1 MLNSKTK
8 GTIFLLV
15 LIGLLFNQQ
24 LNAQTKRVVSGVV
37 KDSTDLGIPSAH
49 IRLIAGK
56 DTINTSSDSDG
67 KFLLSGIRQTGFDI
81 LVRGIGYKSHAGKYT
96 FTDKQTEFE
105 LGGIVLKP
113 DVQMLDEVVISG
125 KVSPIRVMK
134 DTIEYNTGAYVVRED
149 DRVEDLLKQ
158 LPGME
163 VDEEGKVTS
172 MGKELTKIRVN
183 GKDFFTG
190 NVKEFI
196 KQLPAE
202 MLSHIQ
208 VIDDYGDEANF
219 TGIKTGEPRKV
230 LNLVTKPERN
240 RGRFGNFGSNAGTN
254 NRYGFNATGNLW
266 NGDRQTG
273 MNTSVSNSNNSA
285 GMSQSI
291 LAGGSIRQ
299 PLNKQLS
306 ISGGYNF
313 NQNRNENEMES
324 AVETINEIGTIYN
337 DNNSKSN
344 QKSAGN
350 SVNIDV
356 NGRLKD
362 DFFHASVGGNLT
374 SDKSVRK
381 SNSIQTGAIRQ
392 DQLNESGSSN
402 DNPGLST
409 SFNWGKRLGKKKKRT
424 VMINAGANINSTNGD
439 EHIFTQTG
447 YYDKEADVL
456 VKDSLLNRL
465 VDTRNKTNSFNAG
478 FSFSEPISKATDT
491 VKRESIDLSY
501 ALSLNSTNNSLQTS
515 VLDVQ
520 GRTNHVDSLSNI
532 YTSQFLSHNLR
543 LSYRYN
549 SKAYDYSFGLSMQ
562 PSTLTGSYEGRADK
576 VNQTTVNMS
585 PTADARFLLSK
596 SQSLNLNYNGY
607 TTAPRFEQLQPVPDS
622 RNLLNVIIG
631 NPNLKTSFNH
641 SVNIGYRLFGNTSG
655 RALQIG
661 LNGNVVQNQVVSNV
675 SLIPDTL
682 GGFKQETRFENANGN
697 YNFGSNYSLSLP
709 FAERKYNLSFEGN
722 LGYSNAV
729 VYADNAKNYNRGINF
744 SQSLRASLNTKK
756 VSMGTSVNYSFNA
769 NDYSLATANSR
780 DIETWSFNLNSRI
793 IASKYLSGQ
802 VNASKRIN
810 NGYSINS
817 TNPLLIGATIE
828 TTFLKNRMASLS
840 LQASDLLNQG
850 NTVNRIITNNS
861 IIDSRSNQVTRYV
874 VMNFSMRLQNFGG
887 KKKS

>member
-8 GTIFLLV
+8 GIILL
-15 LIGLLFNQQ
+15 LILINLFYNQQ
-24 LNAQTKRVVSGVV
+24 LKAQTKRAVTGVV
-37 KDSTDLGIPSAH
+37 KDSTNVGIPSVH

-56 DTINTSSDSDG
+56 DTLNTSSDSEG
-67 KFLLSGIRQTGFDI
+67 KFVVNGIGQTDFDI
-81 LVRGIGYKSHAGKYT
+81 LVRGIGYKSHAGKHT
-96 FTDKQTEFE
+96 FTEKQTELE
-105 LGGIVLKP
+105 LGAIVLKSET
-113 DVQMLDEVVISG
+113 QMLDEVVING
-125 KVSPIRVMK
+125 KISPVRVMK

-158 LPGME
+158 LPGMK
-163 VDEEGKVTS
+163 VDEDGKVTS

-190 NVKEFI
+190 NVKEFM

-202 MLSHIQ
+202 MLSQIQ

-219 TGIKTGEPRKV
+219 TGIKTGEPRKI
-230 LNLVTKPERN
+230 LNLVTKPGRN
-240 RGRFGNFGSNAGTN
+240 RGKFGNVGSTAGTN
-254 NRYGFNATGNLW
+254 NRYGFNANGNLW
-266 NGDRQTG
+266 NGERQIG
-273 MNTSVSNSNNSA
+273 MNSSVNNSNNSSGTSQNITA
-285 GMSQSI
+285 G
-291 LAGGSIRQ
+291 ANIRQ

-313 NQNRNENEMES
+313 NQNRSENELQS
-324 AVETINEIGTIYN
+324 AIETINEIGTIYN
-337 DNNSKSN
+337 DNNSKSDQRN
-344 QKSAGN
+344 AGN

-362 DFFHASVGGNLT
+362 DFFHASIVGNLT
-374 SDKSVRK
+374 NNKAFNNSS
-381 SNSIQTGAIRQ
+381 SIQTGAIRQ
-392 DQLNESGSSN
+392 DQINENESSN
-402 DNPGLST
+402 NNPGMTANFSL
-409 SFNWGKRLGKKKKRT
+409 GKRFGKKKKRT
-424 VMINAGANINSTNGD
+424 IMMNAGANMNSTDSD
-439 EHIFTQTG
+439 ERIFTQTG
-447 YYDKEADVL
+447 YYDKGTAVL

-465 VDTRNKTNSFNAG
+465 VDTRNRTNSFNAG

-501 ALSLNSTNNSLQTS
+501 LVALNSTNNSLQTS
-515 VLDVQ
+515 VLDRQ
-520 GRTNHVDSLSNI
+520 GMANHVDSLSNT
-532 YTSQFLSHNLR
+532 YTSLFVSHNLR
-543 LSYRYN
+543 VSYRYN
-549 SKAYDYSFGLSMQ
+549 AKKFDYSFGLSMQ

-576 VNQTTVNMS
+576 INQTTVNMS
-585 PTADARFLLSK
+585 PTADARFMLSK

-607 TTAPRFEQLQPVPDS
+607 TNAPSFDQLQPVPDS

-631 NPNLKTSFNH
+631 NPNLKTSFSH
-641 SVNIGYRLFGNTSG
+641 AVNIGYNLFGATSG

-675 SLIPDTL
+675 NLIPDTL
-682 GGFKQETRFENANGN
+682 GGYKQVTRFENANGN
-697 YNFGSNYSLSLP
+697 YNFGGNYSLSLP
-709 FAERKYNLSFEGN
+709 FGERKYNLAFEGN

-729 VYADNAKNYNRGINF
+729 VYADNAKNYNRGINY

-769 NDYSLATANSR
+769 NNYSLATANSR
-780 DIETWSFNLNSRI
+780 DIETWFFNFNSRV
-793 IASKYLSGQ
+793 IASKFLSGQ
-802 VNASKRIN
+802 LTASKRIN
-810 NGYSINS
+810 NGYAINS

-828 TTFLKNRMASLS
+828 TTFLKNRMAHLS
-840 LQASDLLNQG
+840 LQANDLLNQG
-850 NTVNRIITNNS
+850 NTVNRVVTNNS